1 MEQILNTPQVE
12 LTNTSKINANVKSTN
27 GLGLAGFIMSLIG
40 LVLCWVPILKWMLL
54 LPAFILS
61 LVGNKRSPSKLAA
74 IGAIVS
80 GLILIILI
88 LRKVFFW
95 GSLMRIALL

>member
-1 MEQILNTPQVE
+1 METNNTFVTDLGNPQATTPKTRE
-12 LTNTSKINANVKSTN
+12 SN
-27 GLGLAGFIMSLIG
+27 GLGLAGFIMSLTG
-40 LVLCWVPILKWMLL
+40 LVLCWVPILKWILL

-61 LVGNKRSPSKLAA
+61 LIGHKRSPGKLAA

-88 LRKVFFW
+88 LYKVLFW
-95 GSLMRIALL
+95 GSIMRLALL

>member
-1 MEQILNTPQVE
+1 METNNTFATDLGNPQAAILKTRE
-12 LTNTSKINANVKSTN
+12 SN

-40 LVLCWVPILKWMLL
+40 FVLCWVPILKWMLL

-88 LRKVFFW
+88 LRKVLFW